1 MAEEKKKITFGNI
14 GNALK
19 SVATDHIT
27 TVAGDV
33 FDEER
38 QQYQGEINGIVGSYI
53 ENPEFL
59 SVKTDAEGKLLWWI
73 EKDGS
78 VNWSKGVPK
87 PIQVKLQELEQKI
100 KDNADDD
107 KTLAERVTDN
117 ETAIVAINEALDNYK
132 AEVAEALSKKMDGEY
147 IENPEFIH
155 VYNDSEGKILWALLK
170 NGKVL
175 YGAGVPD
182 QIMELVNE
190 IYDTFGRYEENQE
203 FIHAHKDS
211 EGKLLWWIEK
221 DGTVGWSKGVPTPIQ
236 EELKRLEQLIKDNT
250 EGDESVVGRVAALEV
265 AITKKVDG
273 EYIENPEFIHV
284 LTDSEGRVL
293 WGLLSNGKVM
303 YGAGIPDQISVLI
316 EEIYDTFGRYT
327 DNPEFI
333 EAKCDNAGRLIYG
346 VLTDGDFKFGKIPS
360 QIIKLV
366 SKLKEEL
373 TTYINNVDEKV
384 DSIGEWVD
392 NPEYTRVIT
401 DSNDRIIDYTDKSGR
416 RWIHDLH
423 ADNIPENLSEIEDIE
438 GRVSMETDSNGKII
452 SYRDADGV
460 LHEEKGISTK
470 EINADNVDTDSISCN
485 HIAISD
491 AAATELTEALKKIGF
506 TVETPVDWSNES
518 FINLPSL
525 PTCALLNISGVDS
538 MPTSKKTNAKMT
550 VEVWD
555 MNGNYFKKKCIG
567 NAQGDSS
574 MAHPKKNFALDFC
587 EDDWLGDNTTTIK
600 IGPWVSQDSFH
611 FKAFATSITKAECPL
626 GYKIFEKFLETK
638 PFHKRAPYMEYYEGN
653 YTTNNSPSNDLSQN
667 MQFQARCYPDG
678 FPCIVYLNGAFYGIF
693 SWQLKKHRDN
703 MAMARNETDNIHLDG
718 YLADTNMWNGIVN
731 WKLVEIRNPK
741 PKSSKWTLLC
751 QDGSKY
757 NGDNPKEIMG
767 EDSEFYNAGD
777 KSCKNSAATKTILIN
792 ATNYMS
798 EIKVFEDAYKG
809 NATEEN
815 LNALKAE
822 IEKRFSVEWMVEYVL
837 LMNLLQ
843 DGDSITKNIQWATW
857 GAINGTVKWY
867 PLPYDLDTAFGV
879 NSVTAFGFGAPY
891 KSTIGKG
898 AKSPVRYVWDYYYN
912 ELVSRYKELREKNVI
927 SYNEIMGLF
936 LNWGK
941 AIGYDNYE
949 KEYKKWPESPC
960 NRDSCIS
967 PLWQFIGLSYMT
979 YGSSL
984 STFKYET
991 TYALGAMTSV
1001 NGRCYKS
1008 LQDGNV
1014 GHNPVESPGWWED
1027 VYIKEGTYNKGDVI
1041 YDGRTNYYQ
1050 FRALDTVV
1058 VDGELN
1064 NRPFT
1069 KFYTMYPFE
1078 GGSFDSIYRISKW
1091 IEEKIKSMDLQFI

>member
-1 MAEEKKKITFGNI
+1 M
-14 GNALK
+14 
-19 SVATDHIT
+19 
-27 TVAGDV
+27 
-33 FDEER
+33 
-38 QQYQGEINGIVGSYI
+38 
-53 ENPEFL
+53 
-59 SVKTDAEGKLLWWI
+59 
-73 EKDGS
+73 
-78 VNWSKGVPK
+78 
-87 PIQVKLQELEQKI
+87 
-100 KDNADDD
+100 
-107 KTLAERVTDN
+107 
-117 ETAIVAINEALDNYK
+117 
-132 AEVAEALSKKMDGEY
+132 
-147 IENPEFIH
+147 
-155 VYNDSEGKILWALLK
+155 
-170 NGKVL
+170 
-175 YGAGVPD
+175 
-182 QIMELVNE
+182 
-190 IYDTFGRYEENQE
+190 
-203 FIHAHKDS
+203 
-211 EGKLLWWIEK
+211 
-221 DGTVGWSKGVPTPIQ
+221 
-236 EELKRLEQLIKDNT
+236 
-250 EGDESVVGRVAALEV
+250 
-265 AITKKVDG
+265 
-273 EYIENPEFIHV
+273 
-284 LTDSEGRVL
+284 
-293 WGLLSNGKVM
+293 
-303 YGAGIPDQISVLI
+303 
-316 EEIYDTFGRYT
+316 
-327 DNPEFI
+327 
-333 EAKCDNAGRLIYG
+333 
-346 VLTDGDFKFGKIPS
+346 
-360 QIIKLV
+360 
-366 SKLKEEL
+366 
-373 TTYINNVDEKV
+373 
-384 DSIGEWVD
+384 
-392 NPEYTRVIT
+392 
-401 DSNDRIIDYTDKSGR
+401 
-416 RWIHDLH
+416 
-423 ADNIPENLSEIEDIE
+423 
-438 GRVSMETDSNGKII
+438 
-452 SYRDADGV
+452 
-460 LHEEKGISTK
+460 
-470 EINADNVDTDSISCN
+470 
-485 HIAISD
+485 SD

-506 TVETPVDWSNES
+506 TVDTPVDWSDES

-574 MAHPKKNFALDFC
+574 MKHPKKNFALDFC

-653 YTTNNSPSNDLSQN
+653 YTTNNSPSDDLSQN

-703 MAMARNETDNIHLDG
+703 MAMGRNEIDNIHLDG
-718 YLADTNMWNGIVN
+718 YLSDTNMWNGIVN

-757 NGDNPKEIMG
+757 DGDNPKEIMG
-767 EDSEFYNAGD
+767 ENSEFYNAGD

-798 EIKVFEDAYKG
+798 EIKTFEDVYKAD
-809 NATEEN
+809 ATEEN

-822 IEKRFSVEWMVEYVL
+822 IEKRFSVEWMVDYVL
-837 LMNLLQ
+837 LMELLQ
-843 DGDSITKNIQWATW
+843 DGDSISKNIQWATW

-867 PLPYDLDTAFGV
+867 PLPYDLDGAFGV
-879 NSVTAFGFGAPY
+879 GSVTAFGFSAPY

-898 AKSPVRYVWDYYYN
+898 SKSPVRYVWDYYYD
-912 ELVSRYKELREKNVI
+912 ELVARYKELREKNVI

-936 LNWGK
+936 LDWGK
-941 AIGYDNYE
+941 AIGFDNYE
-949 KEYKKWPESPC
+949 KEYEKWPESPC
-960 NRDSCIS
+960 NRDNCIS
-967 PLWQFIGLSYMT
+967 PLWTRTYIGSYVT

-1014 GHNPVESPGWWED
+1014 SHNPVESPEWWED
-1027 VYIKEGTYNKGDVI
+1027 VYVKEGTYNKGDVI

-1058 VDGELN
+1058 VDAELN

-1091 IEEKIKSMDLQFI
+1091 IEEKIKVMDTQFI

>member
-1 MAEEKKKITFGNI
+1 MAEEKNIATGYI
-14 GNALK
+14 GNALR
-19 SVATDHIT
+19 SVAVDHIT
-27 TVAGDV
+27 TFADEI
-33 FDEER
+33 FDTER
-38 QQYQGEINGIVGSYI
+38 QQYQNEVNGIVGTYI

-59 SVKTDAEGKLLWWI
+59 SVKIDSEGRLLWWI

-87 PIQVKLQELEQKI
+87 PIQAKLQELEQKI
-100 KDNADDD
+100 KDNADED
-107 KTLAERVTDN
+107 KTLGERVTAN
-117 ETAIVAINEALDNYK
+117 EAAIVAINEALDNYK
-132 AEVAEALSKKMDGEY
+132 IEVAEALSKKMDGEY

-250 EGDESVVGRVAALEV
+250 EGDESVVARVAALEV

-284 LTDSEGRVL
+284 LTDNEGRVL
-293 WGLLSNGKVM
+293 WGLLSNGKVV
-303 YGAGIPDQISVLI
+303 YGAGIPDQIATIV
-316 EEIYDTFGRYT
+316 EEIYDTFGRYA

-333 EAKCDNAGRLIYG
+333 ELKRDNAGRLIYG

-360 QIIKLV
+360 QITELV
-366 SKLKEEL
+366 NELKEE
-373 TTYINNVDEKV
+373 IN
-384 DSIGEWVD
+384 SIGEWVD
-392 NPEYTRVIT
+392 NPEFARVIR
-401 DSNDRIIDYTDKSGR
+401 DSKDRIIDYTDKNGK

-423 ADNIPENLSEIEDIE
+423 ADNIPENFSEVEDVE
-438 GRVSMETDSNGKII
+438 GRMSMQRDNEGRIV
-452 SYRDADGV
+452 SYRDSDGV

-470 EINADNVDTDSISCN
+470 EINSNNVSCDHIGLSDS
-485 HIAISD
+485 
-491 AAATELTEALKKIGF
+491 AATELTEALKKIGF
-506 TVETPVDWSNES
+506 TVETPVDWSNEA

-587 EDDWLGDNTTTIK
+587 EDDWLGDDTTTIK

-638 PFHKRAPYMEYYEGN
+638 PFHKRAPYMEYYEG
-653 YTTNNSPSNDLSQN
+653 YYSTNNSPSDDLAQN

-678 FPCIVYLNGAFYGIF
+678 FPCVVYLNGAFYGIF

-703 MAMARNETDNIHLDG
+703 MAMGRNETDHIHLDG
-718 YLADTNMWNGIVN
+718 WLANENMWNGTVN
-731 WKLVEIRNPK
+731 WTMIEVRNPK
-741 PKSSKWTLLC
+741 PKSSKWKLLC
-751 QDGSKY
+751 QDGTKY
-757 NGDNPKEIMG
+757 DGDNPKELMG
-767 EDSEFYNAGD
+767 EDSEFYNAAD
-777 KSCKNSAATKTILIN
+777 KSCKNSAATKGIIIN
-792 ATNYMS
+792 ATNYMAD
-798 EIKVFEDAYKG
+798 IKTFEDAYKAD
-809 NATEEN
+809 ATEVN
-815 LNALKAE
+815 LKALKAE

-843 DGDSITKNIQWATW
+843 DGDSISKNIQWVTW
-857 GAINGTVKWY
+857 GAIDGTVKWY
-867 PLPYDLDTAFGV
+867 PMPYDLDGAFGV
-879 NSVTAFGFGAPY
+879 LSTTAFILGAPS
-891 KSTIGKG
+891 KSTIGKDTN
-898 AKSPVRYVWDYYYN
+898 SPVRYVWDYYYN

-927 SYNEIMGLF
+927 SYKEIMDLF

-941 AIGYDNYE
+941 AIGYDNYK
-949 KEYKKWPESPC
+949 KEYEKWPESPC
-960 NRDSCIS
+960 NRSSNIS
-967 PLWQFIGLSYMT
+967 QGWKFIG
-979 YGSSL
+979 GSVVAYNTKLTLWS
-984 STFKYET
+984 SKT
-991 TYALGAMTSV
+991 TYSKDVYTTYS
-1001 NGRCYKS
+1001 GRCYKS
-1008 LQDGNV
+1008 LQEGNV
-1014 GHNPVESPGWWED
+1014 NNIPLNNEDWWSD
-1027 VYIKEGTYNKGDVI
+1027 VTVKGGTYKAGDI
-1041 YDGRTNYYQ
+1041 IWDGKYNFYRFQAIN
-1050 FRALDTVV
+1050 DVTVGS
-1058 VDGELN
+1058 DLS

-1069 KFYTMYPFE
+1069 AFYTQYPAE
-1078 GGSFDSIYRISKW
+1078 GGVYDSIYRISKW
-1091 IEEKIKSMDLQFI
+1091 IERKIEIMDLQFV

>member
-78 VNWSKGVPK
+78 VNWSKGVPQ

-100 KDNADDD
+100 KNNADDD
-107 KTLAERVTDN
+107 KTLAERISDN
-117 ETAIVAINEALDNYK
+117 EAAIVAINEALDNYK
-132 AEVAEALSKKMDGEY
+132 VEVAEALSKKMDGEY
-147 IENPEFIH
+147 IENPEFVH
-155 VYNDSEGKILWALLK
+155 VYTDNEGKILWALLRD
-170 NGKVL
+170 GKVL

-236 EELKRLEQLIKDNT
+236 EELKKLEQLIKDSA

-265 AITKKVDG
+265 AVTKKIDG
-273 EYIENPEFIHV
+273 EYIENPEFMAV
-284 LTDSEGRVL
+284 MTDSDGRIL
-293 WGLLSNGKVM
+293 
-303 YGAGIPDQISVLI
+303 
-316 EEIYDTFGRYT
+316 
-327 DNPEFI
+327 
-333 EAKCDNAGRLIYG
+333 
-346 VLTDGDFKFGKIPS
+346 
-360 QIIKLV
+360 
-366 SKLKEEL
+366 
-373 TTYINNVDEKV
+373 
-384 DSIGEWVD
+384 
-392 NPEYTRVIT
+392 
-401 DSNDRIIDYTDKSGR
+401 DYTDKNGK

-438 GRVSMETDSNGKII
+438 GRVSIETDSNGKII

-460 LHEEKGISTK
+460 LREEKGIITPEVK
-470 EINADNVDTDSISCN
+470 TGNVDANSVSCN

-506 TVETPVDWSNES
+506 TVETPVDWSDEA

-703 MAMARNETDNIHLDG
+703 MAMGRNKTDHIHLDG
-718 YLADTNMWNGIVN
+718 WLANENMWNGTVGWAKIEV
-731 WKLVEIRNPK
+731 RNPK

-757 NGDNPKEIMG
+757 DGDNPKELMG

-777 KSCKNSAATKTILIN
+777 KSCKNSASTKTILIN
-792 ATNYMS
+792 ATNYMAD
-798 EIKVFEDAYKG
+798 IKVFEDAYKTE
-809 NATEEN
+809 ATEQN
-815 LNALKAE
+815 LNTLKAE
-822 IEKRFSVEWMVEYVL
+822 IKKRFSVEWMVEYVL

-843 DGDSITKNIQWATW
+843 DGDSINKNIQWATW
-857 GAINGTVKWY
+857 GAIDGTVKWY
-867 PLPYDLDTAFGV
+867 PLPYDLDGAFGV
-879 NSVTAFGFGAPY
+879 LSTTAFSLGAPG
-891 KSTIGKG
+891 KSTIGKD
-898 AKSPVRYVWDYYYN
+898 ANSPVRYVWDYYYD
-912 ELVSRYKELREKNVI
+912 ELVARYKELREKNVI
-927 SYNEIMGLF
+927 SHNEIMDLF

-949 KEYKKWPESPC
+949 KEYEKWSESPC
-960 NRDSCIS
+960 NRSSNIS
-967 PLWQFIGLSYMT
+967 ENWKYIGGSVIAYNTRLTLW
-979 YGSSL
+979 SS
-984 STFKYET
+984 KT
-991 TYALGAMTSV
+991 TYSKDVYTTYY
-1001 NGRCYKS
+1001 GRCYKS

-1014 GHNPVESPGWWED
+1014 NNVPLNNDEWWGD
-1027 VYIKEGTYNKGDVI
+1027 VTVKEGTYKAGDI
-1041 YDGRTNYYQ
+1041 IWDGKYNFYRFQAIN
-1050 FRALDTVV
+1050 DVTVGS
-1058 VDGELN
+1058 DLS

-1069 KFYTMYPFE
+1069 AFYTQYPAE
-1078 GGSFDSIYRISKW
+1078 GGVYDSIYRISKW
-1091 IEEKIKSMDLQFI
+1091 IERKIEIMDSQFV

>member
-27 TVAGDV
+27 AVAGDV

-38 QQYQGEINGIVGSYI
+38 QQYQGEINDIVGSYI

-107 KTLAERVTDN
+107 KTLAERVTAN
-117 ETAIVAINEALDNYK
+117 EADIVAINNALNNYK

-155 VYNDSEGKILWALLK
+155 VYKDSEGKILWALLK
-170 NGKVL
+170 TGKVL

-190 IYDTFGRYEENQE
+190 IYDTFGRYEGNQE

-236 EELKRLEQLIKDNT
+236 DELKKLEQLIKDNT

-293 WGLLSNGKVM
+293 WGLLSNGKVI
-303 YGAGIPDQISVLI
+303 YGSGIPEQIAVLI

-360 QIIKLV
+360 QITELVNKLT
-366 SKLKEEL
+366 EEL
-373 TTYINNVDEKV
+373 TAYINDVNSKV

-392 NPEYTRVIT
+392 NPEFARVFK
-401 DSNDRIIDYTDKSGR
+401 DSNDRIIDYTDKNGK

-423 ADNIPENLSEIEDIE
+423 ADNIPENFSEIEDVE
-438 GRVSMETDSNGKII
+438 GRMSIDADSNGKII
-452 SYRDADGV
+452 SYRDSDGV
-460 LHEEKGISTK
+460 LHEEKGIK
-470 EINADNVDTDSISCN
+470 ANNVDAESVSCN
-485 HIAISD
+485 HINVSD
-491 AAATELTEALKKIGF
+491 SAATELTEALKKIGF
-506 TVETPVDWSNES
+506 TAETPIDWSDES

-525 PTCALLNISGVDS
+525 PTCALLNISGVDA
-538 MPTSKKTNAKMT
+538 MPTTKTTDAKMV

-555 MNGNYFKKKCIG
+555 MNGNYFRKKCIG

-587 EDDWLGDNTTTIK
+587 EDDWIGDDTTTIK

-653 YTTNNSPSNDLSQN
+653 YTTSNSPSNDLSQN
-667 MQFQARCYPDG
+667 MRFQARCYPDG
-678 FPCIVYLNGAFYGIF
+678 FPCVVYLNGAFYGIF

-703 MAMARNETDNIHLDG
+703 MAMGRNEIDHIHLDG
-718 YLADTNMWNGIVN
+718 WLANENMWNGTVGWAKIEV
-731 WKLVEIRNPK
+731 RNPK

-757 NGDNPKEIMG
+757 DGDNPKELMG
-767 EDSEFYNAGD
+767 ENSEFYNADD
-777 KSCKNSAATKTILIN
+777 KSCKNSATTKTILIN

-798 EIKVFEDAYKG
+798 EIKVFEDAYKTD
-809 NATEEN
+809 NTEEN

-822 IEKRFSVEWMVEYVL
+822 IEKRFSVEWMVDYVL

-843 DGDSITKNIQWATW
+843 DGDSISKNIQWTTW

-867 PLPYDLDTAFGV
+867 PLPYDLDGAFGV
-879 NSVTAFGFGAPY
+879 ISTTAFGFDTPH

-927 SYNEIMGLF
+927 SYNEIMDLF

-949 KEYKKWPESPC
+949 KEYEKWPESPC
-960 NRDSCIS
+960 NRNSNIS
-967 PLWQFIGLSYMT
+967 ENWKYIGGSVIAYNTKLTLW
-979 YGSSL
+979 SS
-984 STFKYET
+984 KT
-991 TYALGAMTSV
+991 TYSKDVYTTYY
-1001 NGRCYKS
+1001 GRCYKS
-1008 LQDGNV
+1008 MQDGNINNV
-1014 GHNPVESPGWWED
+1014 PLNNEEWWSD
-1027 VYIKEGTYNKGDVI
+1027 VTVKEGTYKSGDIVW
-1041 YDGRTNYYQ
+1041 DGKYNFYRFQAIN
-1050 FRALDTVV
+1050 DVTVGS
-1058 VDGELN
+1058 DLS

-1069 KFYTMYPFE
+1069 AFYTQYPAE
-1078 GGSFDSIYRISKW
+1078 GGVYDSIYRISKW
-1091 IEEKIKSMDLQFI
+1091 IERKIEIMDSQFV